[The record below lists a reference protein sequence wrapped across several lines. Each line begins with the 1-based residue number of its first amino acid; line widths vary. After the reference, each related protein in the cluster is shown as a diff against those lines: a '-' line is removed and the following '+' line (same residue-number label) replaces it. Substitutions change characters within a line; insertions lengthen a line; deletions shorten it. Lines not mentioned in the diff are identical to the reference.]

1 MRQKRHII
9 AVCLLILVIGR
20 VVSCSSSESSD
31 IFIGRQSNSECDR
44 STRGLDAKETP
55 VLKLTRDGDNIRAVL
70 QNYEVYCIYDDL
82 KVTCEAEDKLINIKL
97 SDLEPTDCKCRI
109 NIYFTIYNAWENSYQ
124 LSLNGKLLGMISFQD
139 SQVVQINLDTLN
151 QIVTNR

>member
-9 AVCLLILVIGR
+9 AVCLLILVIGM
-20 VVSCSSSESSD
+20 VVGCSSSESSD

-44 STRGLDAKETP
+44 STRSFDAKETP
-55 VLKLTRDGDNIRAVL
+55 VLKMTRDGDNIRAEL

-82 KVTCEAEDKLINIKL
+82 KVTCEAEDKFINIKL

-109 NIYFTIYNAWENSYQ
+109 NIYFTIYNAMENSYQ
-124 LSLNGKLLGMISFQD
+124 LTLNGKLLGVISFQE
-139 SQVVQINLDTLN
+139 SQVVQVDLDN
-151 QIVTNR
+151 